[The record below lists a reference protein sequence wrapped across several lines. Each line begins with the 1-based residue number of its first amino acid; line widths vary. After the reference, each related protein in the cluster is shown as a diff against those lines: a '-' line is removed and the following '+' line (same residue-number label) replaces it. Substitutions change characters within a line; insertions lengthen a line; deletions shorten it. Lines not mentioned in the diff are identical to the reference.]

1 MLGSRRRWL
10 AISASAAGVFAAH
23 PFLLLGQR
31 SPQPI
36 PSPHAPNPNYPPG
49 LDGPDIKPGTDN
61 KSAIRKFKGKSEAMF
76 SSSMSWRLN

>member
-36 PSPHAPNPNYPPG
+36 PSPHAPTPLSAG

-61 KSAIRKFKGKSEAMF
+61 RAPIRKFKGKSEAMF